1 MASTR
6 RRISFVVGMA
16 TAMCLALPAFASA
29 LTYCVP
35 TDAADASC
43 TAGQGKATI
52 QDALTAAQTNPGA
65 DTVHIDAGSYS
76 EAGLLYFTNTATNT
90 VAIEG
95 EGTAQTL
102 LTYPDSTGLV
112 TGLAVF
118 APAGSS
124 VHDLAMTMPANDGN
138 VDRGIDLGNAA
149 AGHHLLVNSAAT
161 SNAVGI
167 RLLGSGSLSDSSVDL
182 PFANPSN
189 EALLG
194 SGVTATAQ
202 RLDLHANHGVGFSG
216 SGSTLTVNRATIEA
230 SSTGVN
236 LDSGTVVLRNSLIDL
251 GSNIGAVGVQSANFN
266 NSTSA
271 NAAVLEGDTI
281 VGGGTNSTGV
291 QARGD
296 SDATPPTGEPGDT
309 NTDGESSTVTV
320 SNTILFGQT
329 RSLRVEA
336 DRGETATM
344 TTSYSNYDSSTKLVT
359 SDLTPGGGTGTA
371 TLTETNQTNLTPGFV
386 SSTDFHLA
394 STSALI
400 DLGDP
405 AHPAPGDLDID
416 GNSRELLGKDGCG
429 PRRDIG
435 ADEFVPL
442 SPPTVLPC
450 PPETSIL
457 SGPSGPTSD
466 STPTFTFESSEAAST
481 FKCKIDNGT
490 FDDCTS
496 PFTPVTSLA
505 DGPHTFEVK
514 AIDADTNEDP
524 TPASRSFMVDTA
536 PPDTTLSGPSGP
548 TSDSTPTF
556 TFDSTEASS
565 TFKCSVDGA
574 PFANCSSP
582 LTTSTLGDGPHSFAV
597 KAIDSALN
605 EDASPA
611 THSFMVDTAAPDT
624 TITAGPS
631 GPTADSTPTFTFDS
645 SEPSSTFQCSL
656 DGGAFAACGSPFTT
670 TALADGAHTVA
681 VKAIDS
687 ALNEDASPATRT
699 FSVDATAPDTTVS
712 GRSKVKT
719 RKKRA
724 RVTWTFGSTEP
735 GTFQCS
741 LDGASF
747 SACTTPYT
755 TKLRRG
761 RHTLSVRSIDALG
774 NVDPAP
780 ATFTTKVKRKRV
792 RR

>member
-6 RRISFVVGMA
+6 RRISLIAGVA
-16 TAMCLALPAFASA
+16 TIAALLALPSLANA
-29 LTYCVP
+29 TVYCVDVSGGDCQSSQP
-35 TDAADASC
+35 DFQTALDAAKANAGDDTVRLGPMTYT
-43 TAGQGKATI
+43 TATPLNGFNYVGGNGAVTIIGSGQGQTT
-52 QDALTAAQTNPGA
+52 LTVAAQP
-65 DTVHIDAGSYS
+65 DV
-76 EAGLLYFTNTATNT
+76 FTINE
-90 VAIEG
+90 I
-95 EGTAQTL
+95 
-102 LTYPDSTGLV
+102 LV
-112 TGLAVF
+112 VNH
-118 APAGSS
+118 AGSS
-124 VHDLAMTMPANDGN
+124 VSDLTISLPTPTPPNAN
-138 VDRGIDLGNAA
+138 VPQYRGIN
-149 AGHHLLVNSAAT
+149 AT
-161 SNAVGI
+161 SLTVSDVTINGSSSPTNGFGMI
-167 RLLGSGSLSDSSVDL
+167 ISGSTIRDTTVDL
-182 PFANPSN
+182 P
-189 EALLG
+189 
-194 SGVTATAQ
+194 T
-202 RLDLHANHGVGFSG
+202 GVGFPPMTGIAVSG
-216 SGSTLTVNRATIEA
+216 TTTIEDSSITSDTALRGGPGSLTVRRTALRATDSFGDGLRITSGTASLE
-230 SSTGVN
+230 SST
-236 LDSGTVVLRNSLIDL
+236 IDL
-251 GSNIGAVGVQSANFN
+251 GSVANSDGIEVGNTNTGFGETIAVSADHLTIANGGSNTNGVRLFANDPSGTDSN
-266 NSTSA
+266 TASLTNSVISGPTA
-271 NAAVLEGDTI
+271 PIRRTADNGDTAN
-281 VGGGTNSTGV
+281 VT
-291 QARGD
+291 
-296 SDATPPTGEPGDT
+296 
-309 NTDGESSTVTV
+309 TD
-320 SNTILFGQT
+320 
-329 RSLRVEA
+329 
-336 DRGETATM
+336 
-344 TTSYSNYDSSTKLVT
+344 YSNYNGAANVSTN
-359 SDLTPGGGTGTA
+359 GTTGA
-371 TLTETNQTNLTPGFV
+371 GAITETNLTNLTPGFV
-386 SSTDFHLA
+386 NAASGDFHLLD
-394 STSALI
+394 SSPLI
-400 DLGDP
+400 DIGDP
-405 AHPAPGDLDID
+405 AHPAPGELDID
-416 GNSRELLGKDGCG
+416 GDARELLGKDGCG

-687 ALNEDASPATRT
+687 ALNEDPSPATRT